1 MALAEVATEIRQGT
15 KVHEKAGLGPWRS
28 ALLRFLRNKT
38 ALAGL
43 FLLILFVGSAI
54 VAPYLAPYDPL
65 IPDLRNRLAPPSAD
79 HWLGTDYMG
88 RDIFSR
94 IIYGARVSLRVGLI
108 SVSIALVVGTILG
121 AVAGYFGKGWDI
133 VLMRFTDIML
143 AFPSTLLAIA
153 IMAIL
158 GPKLINAMIA
168 IGVVQIPQYAR
179 IVRSSVLSV
188 KEFEYVD
195 AARALGLRNAPIIFK
210 HLLPNCLAPIIV
222 QSTLGVA
229 TAIIETAGLSFLG
242 LGAQPPTPEWG
253 AMLSEARAYLR
264 IAPWTVAFPGIAIV
278 ISTMGLNL
286 IGDGL
291 RDALDPRLKD

>member
-1 MALAEVATEIRQGT
+1 MALAEIATDVKAVT
-15 KVHEKAGLGPWRS
+15 KEKKGVGPWRS
-28 ALLRFLRNKT
+28 ALRRFLRNKS

-43 FLLILFVGSAI
+43 ILIAFFVGAA
-54 VAPYLAPYDPL
+54 VFAPYIAPYDPL
-65 IPDLRNRLAPPSAD
+65 IPDLKNRLAPPSAA
-79 HWLGTDYMG
+79 HLLGTDYMG
-88 RDIFSR
+88 RDILSR
-94 IIYGARVSLRVGLI
+94 IIYGARISLRVGLI
-108 SVSIALVVGTILG
+108 TVSIALVVGTLMG
-121 AVAGYFGKGWDI
+121 MLAGYYGRIWDTI
-133 VLMRFTDIML
+133 IMRFTDIML

-168 IGVVQIPQYAR
+168 IGVVQIPQFAR

-195 AARALGLRNAPIIFK
+195 AARALGLKNGPIIFK
-210 HLLPNCLAPIIV
+210 HLLPNSLAPIIV
-222 QSTLGVA
+222 QATLSVA

-253 AMLSEARAYLR
+253 AMLADSRAYLR
-264 IAPWTVAFPGIAIV
+264 IAPWTVAFPGLAILIA
-278 ISTMGLNL
+278 TMGMNL

-291 RDALDPRLKD
+291 RDALDPRMKE